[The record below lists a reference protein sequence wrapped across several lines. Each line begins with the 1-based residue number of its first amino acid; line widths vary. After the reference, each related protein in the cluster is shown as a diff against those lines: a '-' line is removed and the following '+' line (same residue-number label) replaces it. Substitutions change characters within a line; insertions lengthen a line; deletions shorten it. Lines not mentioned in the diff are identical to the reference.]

1 MFILII
7 LLLLTI
13 FVIIMQAKGI
23 DVLNPDND
31 IFSNKD

>member
-7 LLLLTI
+7 LLLFII
-13 FVIIMQAKGI
+13 FAFIMHLRGI
-23 DVLNPDND
+23 DVLDAKND